1 VSQCWHWCQFLV
13 LAGVAH
19 EDILGLF
26 RRRGRSSGSGKPD
39 IAGNEP
45 GDVLMLEDEGGEG
58 EGGMQLHVVEGVKVK
73 VDESGEGD
81 GGMQLHVVEGV
92 GNEVR

>member
-1 VSQCWHWCQFLV
+1 VSQCWHWCRFLV

-19 EDILGLF
+19 EDVLGLF

-45 GDVLMLEDEGGEG
+45 GDVLMLKEDEGGEG

-73 VDESGEGD
+73 EDEGGEGE
-81 GGMQLHVVEGV
+81 GGRG
-92 GNEVR
+92 RRR